1 MWISL
6 RGNQVVSWRVA
17 SAVAK
22 GRRSSDENCG
32 ELGSGNRYAD
42 DMERRSSAAF
52 AAHICRRAHVRSY
65 LGTTRRKEKEKLE
78 TIERSTAAVDS
89 YRLSRQPSKSYV
101 AELMP

>member
-1 MWISL
+1 MDEADS
-6 RGNQVVSWRVA
+6 RASNKAWRAA

-32 ELGSGNRYAD
+32 ELGSGDGYAYD
-42 DMERRSSAAF
+42 VERRSSAAF
-52 AAHICRRAHVRSY
+52 AAHICRCAHVRSY
-65 LGTTRRKEKEKLE
+65 LGTPRRKEKEKLE